1 MSRISV
7 FLRRN
12 SDTLWHKVF
21 PIFNLL
27 LVGLSIWGNCVTNAG
42 FCVPVVWAAVVQA
55 VSFINIV
62 TFTWLERT
70 RLRGVN
76 ALLCGIS
83 TGVYAY
89 WVQFLGAW
97 VLLMPVPLWFLILL
111 VWRNLVRPVSKG
123 IRVWYA
129 AGVLLCVLFAAVC
142 GMAYRSS
149 CKAYDEGR
157 VPDGNPM
164 TERIAG
170 MHFLYHTSFCV
181 FDGWRPPLHD
191 PAMVLG
197 MLLNGGCDPLC
208 GMDLE
213 ERVALYHGFYPNKS
227 VTAPCACSLESR
239 RNGYFTDPLWKTIDF
254 KRAKDLA
261 WHEVWEGQCVEDNNR
276 FLAYNGLPF
285 ACVDTQYNRLVNL
298 ETGDTV
304 HSGSQGSR
312 FFMVSRILFEGQEV
326 YRLTCNDATEE
337 LYWEILQF
345 PAGKDSTVDFTT
357 NSFTPKDGLYWL
369 SEQSINACEAVEIYY
384 PTLNVRDTLQLT
396 RIEMEGE

>member
-7 FLRRN
+7 FLHRN
-12 SDTLWHKVF
+12 SDVLWHKVF
-21 PIFNLL
+21 PIVNLL
-27 LVGLSIWGNCVTNAG
+27 LVGLSIWGNRVTNAG
-42 FCVPVVWAAVVQA
+42 FCVPVLWAAVVQA
-55 VSFINIV
+55 ISFINIV

-89 WVQFLGAW
+89 WVLFLGAW
-97 VLLMPVPLWFLILL
+97 VLLMPVPLWFLFLL
-111 VWRNLVRPVSKG
+111 VWRNWVHPVSK
-123 IRVWYA
+123 IVRKWYTV
-129 AGVLLCVLFAAVC
+129 GLLLCVLFAASC
-142 GMAYRSS
+142 GVAYRMS
-149 CKAYDEGR
+149 CRAFQEGR
-157 VPDGNPM
+157 VAVENPM
-164 TERIAG
+164 TERIIG
-170 MHFLYHTSFCV
+170 MHFLYHTRLCIY
-181 FDGWRPPLHD
+181 DGWRPPLHD
-191 PAMVLG
+191 PALVLG
-197 MLLNGGCDPLC
+197 MRLHLGYDPWQQ
-208 GMDLE
+208 MELE
-213 ERVALYHGFYPNKS
+213 ERVKLYHDIYPDRP
-227 VTAPCACSLESR
+227 VVAPCACCRESE

-312 FFMVSRILFEGQEV
+312 FFMVSRILFERQEV
-326 YRLTCNDATEE
+326 YRLTCSDVTKE

-345 PAGKDSTVDFTT
+345 PAGKGSTVDFTT
-357 NSFTPKDGLYWL
+357 NPFTPKDELYWFA
-369 SEQSINACEAVEIYY
+369 EQSINSCEAVEVYY
-384 PTLNVRDTLQLT
+384 PNLNVRDTLQLI

>member
-1 MSRISV
+1 
-7 FLRRN
+7 
-12 SDTLWHKVF
+12 
-21 PIFNLL
+21 
-27 LVGLSIWGNCVTNAG
+27 
-42 FCVPVVWAAVVQA
+42 
-55 VSFINIV
+55 
-62 TFTWLERT
+62 
-70 RLRGVN
+70 
-76 ALLCGIS
+76 LLCGIS

-89 WVQFLGAW
+89 WVLFLGAW
-97 VLLMPVPLWFLILL
+97 VLLMPVPLWFLFLL

-129 AGVLLCVLFAAVC
+129 TGVLLCVLFAAVC

-197 MLLNGGCDPLC
+197 MFLNGGCDPLC

-213 ERVALYHGFYPNKS
+213 ERVALYHAFYPTKS

-239 RNGYFTDPLWKTIDF
+239 RNGYFTDTLWSTLDF

-326 YRLTCNDATEE
+326 YRLTCNDATEK

-345 PAGKDSTVDFTT
+345 PAGKGSTVDFTT
-357 NSFTPKDGLYWL
+357 NSFTPKDGLYWFA
-369 SEQSINACEAVEIYY
+369 EQSINACEAVEIYY